1 MQSIVDHIYAGRS
14 PGRILSR
21 VSLGPG
27 FYTAIQRN
35 LVARDGNMNVVSLD
49 LGPAFERILNVIL
62 DIRDLRAR
70 LNGEQIADAA
80 RRSMRSCTRKH
91 GTAGI
96 GNRIKSQILRFD
108 LPPPLRRRRGR
119 ARELFKSP
127 PSRERHSI
135 RAWSLTSCEDRP
147 QLQRIRV
154 DDFEASPRLK
164 SGDHERERS
173 RHRFNTHP
181 TSKST
186 AKTIP
191 VSGAIL
197 A

>member
-1 MQSIVDHIYAGRS
+1 MRCAMSAGMTECRTARRSATCKARFRS
-14 PGRILSR
+14 PGRSGH
-21 VSLGPG
+21 SG
-27 FYTAIQRN
+27 
-35 LVARDGNMNVVSLD
+35 S
-49 LGPAFERILNVIL
+49 
-62 DIRDLRAR
+62 
-70 LNGEQIADAA
+70 A

-119 ARELFKSP
+119 ARELFESPPLTARPLARISP

-191 VSGAIL
+191 AVNNGDKPAK
-197 A
+197 

>member
-1 MQSIVDHIYAGRS
+1 
-14 PGRILSR
+14 
-21 VSLGPG
+21 
-27 FYTAIQRN
+27 
-35 LVARDGNMNVVSLD
+35 
-49 LGPAFERILNVIL
+49 
-62 DIRDLRAR
+62 
-70 LNGEQIADAA
+70 
-80 RRSMRSCTRKH
+80 MRSCTRKH

-154 DDFEASPRLK
+154 DDFEASP
-164 SGDHERERS
+164 S
-173 RHRFNTHP
+173 
-181 TSKST
+181 
-186 AKTIP
+186 
-191 VSGAIL
+191 
-197 A
+197 